1 MGVQRMP
8 TQACLRAVGPS
19 NSCDLVLVLSR
30 LLLTEALWVG
40 PCRPTSELGK
50 PRQNVKRRLY
60 ARTSRPL
67 GHRRLMSE
75 NIWGLDACGVEK
87 YTF

>member
-8 TQACLRAVGPS
+8 TQACLRAAGPS

-40 PCRPTSELGK
+40 PCWPTSELGK
-50 PRQNVKRRLY
+50 PK
-60 ARTSRPL
+60 
-67 GHRRLMSE
+67 
-75 NIWGLDACGVEK
+75 
-87 YTF
+87 